1 LAPLDLASV
10 YFAGWKPQ
18 DSISLLL
25 LRPPPP
31 GTGSGGAAAAA
42 VVAGGSAVAS
52 PPQMGPTCCRLH
64 TGDPSPH
71 AIRCEYPRCYFQLR
85 PFVWCF
91 LQWSGSSVG
100 WSLDLSRHCRRRG
113 REASNREVVFVGFER
128 RWLRSSDGVDIL
140 ARRHRHL
147 HIQLSMGSK
156 IYYAPKPYHG
166 RRGRRNLATF
176 RATLSFRVPHPNFT
190 SNLIRHFFRGLDSTS
205 HARFLSRPWRSQAD
219 ASPNRTTEDPTFQF
233 DR

>member
-1 LAPLDLASV
+1 
-10 YFAGWKPQ
+10 
-18 DSISLLL
+18 
-25 LRPPPP
+25 
-31 GTGSGGAAAAA
+31 
-42 VVAGGSAVAS
+42 
-52 PPQMGPTCCRLH
+52 MGPTCCRLH

-100 WSLDLSRHCRRRG
+100 WSLDLSRHVAAGEGRRAIERWFLLALRG
-113 REASNREVVFVGFER
+113 GGFVRRTVLIFWRAGIGIYTFNYISVRRYIMLRNPLTVGGAGAIWRHFER
-128 RWLRSSDGVDIL
+128 LCRFECRTRILRRI
-140 ARRHRHL
+140 
-147 HIQLSMGSK
+147 
-156 IYYAPKPYHG
+156 
-166 RRGRRNLATF
+166 
-176 RATLSFRVPHPNFT
+176 SFF
-190 SNLIRHFFRGLDSTS
+190 IFFRGLDSTS